1 MINDYRTMFDLHG
14 KVVFVAG
21 GAGAIGAELA
31 RAAAHFGASIAIA
44 DISEERCSRI
54 AQEIGKGGGATMGVA
69 LNVREPETVDAAVA
83 AVEAKLGAIDVLINS
98 VGTHIEQ
105 PAEELTMEAW
115 DTVLDINLRGAF
127 VLSQAVAKAMIA
139 AKHGGSPE
147 LTRGSHIHI
156 TSVRSA
162 LGIRRGYAAYVS
174 SKGGLGLLIKQLASE
189 WAHYGIRVNGIAP
202 TFTRTPLVDDYLNDP
217 EFLTALV
224 ARIPLGR
231 VCETSDLAGLAVF
244 LASDASSFITGQNI
258 FVDGG
263 VTATQ

>member
-1 MINDYRTMFDLHG
+1 MTATYRTMFTLQG

-21 GAGAIGAELA
+21 GAGAIGSELA
-31 RAAAHFGASIAIA
+31 RAAAQFGAGIAIA
-44 DISEERCSRI
+44 DVSEEAAAAVAGEI
-54 AQEIGKGGGATMGVA
+54 AALGVA
-69 LNVREPETVDAAVA
+69 TLGVAIDVREPESVDAAVA
-83 AVEAKLGAIDVLINS
+83 AVQARLGPIDVLINS

-105 PAEELTMEAW
+105 PAEELTLEAW
-115 DTVLDINLRGAF
+115 DTVVDINLRGAF
-127 VLSQAVAKAMIA
+127 VLSQSVAKAMIA
-139 AKHGGSPE
+139 MGRGGS
-147 LTRGSHIHI
+147 HMHV

-189 WAHYGIRVNGIAP
+189 WATYGIRVNGIAP

-217 EFLTALV
+217 EFLQALI

>member
-1 MINDYRTMFDLHG
+1 MTRDYRSMFDLSG
-14 KVVFVAG
+14 KVVFAAG

-31 RAAAHFGASIAIA
+31 LAAAYFGANIAIA
-44 DISEERCSRI
+44 DVSVDACASVAGEI
-54 AQEIGKGGGATMGVA
+54 AKTGVATMSVA
-69 LNVREPETVDAAVA
+69 IDVLRPESVDAAVS
-83 AVEAKLGAIDVLINS
+83 AVEAELGPIDVLINS

-105 PAEELTMEAW
+105 PAEEVSLEAW

-127 VLSQAVAKAMIA
+127 VLSQAVARAMIA
-139 AKHGGSPE
+139 GGRGGSH
-147 LTRGSHIHI
+147 LHI

-189 WAHYGIRVNGIAP
+189 WAKYDIRVNGIAP

-217 EFLTALV
+217 EFLQALV

-231 VCETSDLAGLAVF
+231 VCETSDLTGLAVY
-244 LASDASSFITGQNI
+244 LASDASSFMTGQNI